1 MECPVVKVKF
11 DNEQG
16 YYLLNESDFDET
28 KHELFTE
35 EAPKVEAPK
44 VEAPKDATSPTTGD
58 DKAEQTAPAAKTPD
72 AGAATAKP
80 AWVSKKSKS

>member
-35 EAPKVEAPK
+35 PAETGTETELSQTVTDAKSDEPVTAAKIQGVGGAAPKP
-44 VEAPKDATSPTTGD
+44 PWS
-58 DKAEQTAPAAKTPD
+58 
-72 AGAATAKP
+72 
-80 AWVSKKSKS
+80 SKKDKP

>member
-1 MECPVVKVKF
+1 MECPVVRVKF

-35 EAPKVEAPK
+35 PPVTELTQTEGTVKTDEPVIVAKPQDAGVVAPKPPWGSRK
-44 VEAPKDATSPTTGD
+44 
-58 DKAEQTAPAAKTPD
+58 
-72 AGAATAKP
+72 AKP
-80 AWVSKKSKS
+80 

>member
-1 MECPVVKVKF
+1 MKGMSMECPVVKVKF

-35 EAPKVEAPK
+35 PAETETGLSQTVIDVKTDERVTVAKTQGAGVVAPKLPW
-44 VEAPKDATSPTTGD
+44 G
-58 DKAEQTAPAAKTPD
+58 
-72 AGAATAKP
+72 
-80 AWVSKKSKS
+80 SKKDKP